1 MTQLLRP
8 NAGFSLIEVLVT
20 LLLTTLG
27 ILGMVALQ
35 ANGVIYTQDSIHRNA
50 AIELSNDLAAIIRAH
65 PGEIV
70 EQAEPPLLS
79 GFKSESLFFKEESG
93 SFSPALPAA
102 DSTADACAAPQTA
115 QEQRDCWA
123 TRVFAQLPGAAE
135 HLDQMH
141 VCRKSDPA
149 SSCDNLGSTIE
160 IQLAWAAKDGTCG
173 AGLDYCTYRTRID
186 L

>member
-50 AIELSNDLAAIIRAH
+50 AIELSNDLAAIIRAN

-93 SFSPALPAA
+93 SFSPA
-102 DSTADACAAPQTA
+102 Q
-115 QEQRDCWA
+115 
-123 TRVFAQLPGAAE
+123 
-135 HLDQMH
+135 
-141 VCRKSDPA
+141 A
-149 SSCDNLGSTIE
+149 SL
-160 IQLAWAAKDGTCG
+160 
-173 AGLDYCTYRTRID
+173 
-186 L
+186 